1 MSNWYKDSENR
12 NIVVSSRIRLAR
24 NIEGIPFPSI
34 MNDEQRLELKKR
46 VKSAIQ
52 DLKGSLSKELK
63 YIDMENVPKTE
74 IMSMVERHVISPE
87 FANSTKDRAIVLSDD
102 ESISIMVGEEDHI
115 RIQVILAGLQL
126 EKAYEIACEID
137 DFLYEKL
144 RFAFSGEFGYLT
156 ECPTNLGT
164 GLRASVML
172 HLPICETNSEIA
184 TLSSTISKIGFTVRG
199 IYGEGSKAEG
209 SLYQVS
215 NQITL
220 GLSEKNAI
228 ENLKIITN
236 QLVEKEISAREKID
250 KNKLEDYCF
259 RAFGTLKYARIL
271 DSKEMISLISRVKL
285 GIDLGIINTE
295 FNPIEAMV
303 TTSPYMLMKKYGEI
317 LPSERDIFRANEIRE
332 KFK

>member
-52 DLKGSLSKELK
+52 DSKGSLSKELK

-126 EKAYEIACEID
+126 EKAYEKACEID
-137 DFLYEKL
+137 NYLYEKL

-172 HLPICETNSEIA
+172 HLPICENNSEIA

-285 GIDLGIINTE
+285 GIDLGIIKTE

-303 TTSPYMLMKKYGEI
+303 TTSPYMLMKKYGEVS
-317 LPSERDIFRANEIRE
+317 PSERDIFRANEIRE